1 MIFQDAV
8 QTLID
13 AVQELIQ
20 THEAFEEESGA
31 KDAKESKT
39 DEGPTDKLN
48 SEASVDSKP
57 VKEFEGVHTDAGDV
71 GENLTLGGQ
80 VGGNSSLGGHV
91 GGVVGGQVE
100 GLTEEVWTSL
110 RKEYPGAEF
119 VVVTDQ

>member
-20 THEAFEEESGA
+20 THEAFEEESGG

-57 VKEFEGVHTDAGDV
+57 VKEFEGVHTNAGDV

-80 VGGNSSLGGHV
+80 L

>member
-39 DEGPTDKLN
+39 DGGPTDKQN
-48 SEASVDSKP
+48 SEASADSKP
-57 VKEFEGVHTDAGDV
+57 VKEFEGVHPDAGDV
-71 GENLTLGGQ
+71 GEK
-80 VGGNSSLGGHV
+80 
-91 GGVVGGQVE
+91 
-100 GLTEEVWTSL
+100 L
-110 RKEYPGAEF
+110 RL
-119 VVVTDQ
+119 

>member
-39 DEGPTDKLN
+39 DESPTDKLN
-48 SEASVDSKP
+48 SEATVDSKP
-57 VKEFEGVHTDAGDV
+57 VKEFEGVHADAGDV

-80 VGGNSSLGGHV
+80 VGDNLTLDGHV